1 MKKTAFLLATLFV
14 AASSF
19 ISCTKEEIIAQTQ
32 SDTTAVGV
40 SASIEAANT
49 LDIQTAIQINTKES
63 VVTKMA
69 TASTTCAVI
78 TVDNADT
85 YPKIFTVDYG
95 TAGCT
100 IGQITRKGKLK
111 VTVSAPIF
119 NKDSKMTIERINY
132 YINGMKLEGT
142 IDYVNTTANDQIPQ
156 WTRTVKNGKITYT
169 NGKVFLNSGSYTMQQ
184 TGGVA
189 TPLVLSDNIYSM
201 TAGSHTVTN
210 EAGNTLTLT
219 VQETLVKKYS
229 CEYISKG
236 KLKIVGGL
244 LNGVIDYGNGDCD
257 INFTYT
263 HENGLVYELKM

>member
-1 MKKTAFLLATLFV
+1 MKKTAFLIATLFV
-14 AASSF
+14 AASTL

-32 SDTTAVGV
+32 SDTTAVGA
-40 SASIEAANT
+40 SATIEAANT
-49 LDIQTAIQINTKES
+49 LDVQTGIQINTKES

-69 TASTTCAVI
+69 AAPTTCAVI

-95 TAGCT
+95 TGCT

-119 NKDSKMTIERINY
+119 DKDSKMTIERIDY

-142 IDYVNTTANDQIPQ
+142 IDYVNTTTDAQVPQ
-156 WTRTVKNGKITYT
+156 WTRTVTNGKLINA

-184 TGGVA
+184 TGGVD
-189 TPLVLSDNIYSM
+189 TPFKLDDNIYSM

-210 EAGNTLTLT
+210 EAGNFLTLT

-236 KLKIVGGL
+236 KLKIEGGI
-244 LNGVIDYGNGDCD
+244 LNGVIDYGNNDCD
-257 INFTYT
+257 ANFTYT
-263 HENGLVYELKM
+263 HQNGLAYELKM